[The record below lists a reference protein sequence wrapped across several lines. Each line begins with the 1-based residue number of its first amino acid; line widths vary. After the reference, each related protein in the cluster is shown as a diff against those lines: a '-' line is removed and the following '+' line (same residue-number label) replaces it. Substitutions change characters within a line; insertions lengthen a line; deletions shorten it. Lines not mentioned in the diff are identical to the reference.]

1 MISEVKLWEE
11 GEEEGGKVIKMMSN
25 ELWRGSERQ

>member
-11 GEEEGGKVIKMMSN
+11 GEEEGAKEIKKMSN

>member
-11 GEEEGGKVIKMMSN
+11 GDDEGAKQIKEMSH
-25 ELWRGSERQ
+25 ELWRGSGRQ